1 MRFPSRKFVLALVI
15 LPSLLF
21 VGCSISPPLANSTS
35 EPTAAPAPTDTPNP
49 KANLPSYSDIIK
61 TYPAEVE
68 LCTTEALLEGIGG
81 DGSWLLNGDIQ
92 IKDNQMQVKCFG
104 TKITVNV
111 EGGDVI
117 IDGVVYSKG
126 ALLTVDKDLHW
137 IEVSSWD

>member
-1 MRFPSRKFVLALVI
+1 MNFQNKKIALALVI

-21 VGCSISPPLANSTS
+21 GCSTSTPLATSTP
-35 EPTAAPAPTDTPNP
+35 EPAATPAPTDTPNP
-49 KANLPSYSDIIK
+49 KANLPSYSEIIK
-61 TYPAEVE
+61 TYPAGVE

-81 DGSWLLNGDIQ
+81 NGSWLLNGDIQ
-92 IKDNQMQVKCFG
+92 VKDNQMQVKCFG

-117 IDGVVYSKG
+117 IDGVIYSKG
-126 ALLTVDKDLHW
+126 ALLTVDKDLNW